1 LTMYTFLRSLI
12 FSLFLF
18 VGSALHLLA
27 HEGMWLPL
35 FLQKLNEQEMKDMGL
50 RISINE
56 IYSVNNGS
64 LKDAVFIFGGGCTS
78 ELISSQGLLL
88 TNHHCGY
95 SAIQSHSSMANN
107 YLRDGFMAKTQ
118 AEELPSQGLTATRIV
133 RIDEVT
139 AAILN
144 QAVDQNGKR
153 NETQILANIQAL
165 KEKTAAETGYTPV
178 IKSFFYGN
186 QYFLFLTEVFTDIR
200 MVAAPP
206 SYIGKF
212 GYDEDNWMWPRH
224 TGDFSIFR
232 IYAGTDNKPAPYAA
246 ENKPYKPYRHLEIDL
261 SGVKEGD
268 FTMVYGFPGQTQE
281 YLPSESIRLLMDRT
295 NPARIE
301 LRQSALS
308 VINAAMRQSPE
319 TQLQYAAKQSRI
331 SNYWKK
337 WIGENRGLQKLNAV
351 QQRQAMEKEFLKL
364 GGNPETLK
372 ALNALEISTADVQ
385 IAYETYIEFLQ
396 SGPELP
402 KFIRS
407 YLSALDNIGSSK
419 DKAELD
425 ALSLKTQQQIAS
437 FYEKTDLKVDKAI
450 FLETFPVLKKHLPSS
465 YWPESL
471 NSQVEGRGLQV
482 FLQGLYESSVFAS
495 AKKLQA
501 HWDKSVAASQA
512 QPEPALEFVRGL
524 YQYLLT
530 VVQPAYT
537 TANAER
543 GALMQGYMAQVLK
556 TFEGKRRLYPD
567 ANGTLRLAYG
577 KVEGYSPRSGVRYH
591 WQTTLTGLLEKYQ
604 KDHPDFHLPD
614 TFMRVARLQDFQPY
628 FYGKDLPVAFIGSNH
643 TTGGNSG
650 SPVLNEYGRLV
661 GLNFDRTWESTMSDI
676 MFDPERCRN
685 VACDVRYICWVVDK
699 VMGGPH
705 LIEEMT
711 LIEPSS
717 TRMR

>member
-1 LTMYTFLRSLI
+1 MHAFFRSLLL
-12 FSLFLF
+12 SLFLI
-18 VGSALHLLA
+18 GSSALHLLA
-27 HEGMWLPL
+27 HEGMWLPVL
-35 FLQKLNEQEMKDMGL
+35 LQQLNEKEMKDMGL
-50 RISINE
+50 RISIAD

-78 ELISSQGLLL
+78 EIISSQGLLL

-107 YLRDGFMAKTQ
+107 YLRDGFVAKTQ
-118 AEELPSQGLTATRIV
+118 ADELSSKGLTATRIV

-139 AAILN
+139 SQILMGAID
-144 QAVDQNGKR
+144 ATGKR
-153 NETQILANIQAL
+153 NETQIQANIQAL
-165 KEKTAAETGYTPV
+165 KDKLSAETGYSPV
-178 IKSFFYGN
+178 IKSMYYGN
-186 QYFLFLTEVFTDIR
+186 QYYVFLTEVFTDIR
-200 MVAAPP
+200 MVLAPP
-206 SYIGKF
+206 SYVGKY

-224 TGDFSIFR
+224 TGDFSMFR
-232 IYAGTDNKPAPYAA
+232 IYAGPDNKPAAYSPD
-246 ENKPYKPYRHLEIDL
+246 NKPYKPYRHLEIDL
-261 SGVKEGD
+261 GGVREGD

-281 YLPSESIRLLMDRT
+281 YLPSESIRLLMEKT

-301 LRQSALS
+301 IREKALS
-308 VINAAMRQSPE
+308 VINAAMAKSAE

-351 QQRQAMEKEFLKL
+351 SKRQAMEKEYLNL
-364 GGNPETLK
+364 GGSAETLR
-372 ALNALEISTADVQ
+372 ALNALEKSGGDVQ
-385 IAYETYIEFLQ
+385 VAYESYVEFIR
-396 SGPELP
+396 SGPELVG
-402 KFIRS
+402 FMRS
-407 YLSALDNIGSSK
+407 YISALEGLQAAK
-419 DKAELD
+419 EKGELD
-425 ALSLKTQQQIAS
+425 ALAEKTRAQIAS
-437 FYEKTDLKVDKAI
+437 FYQKTDLNVDKAI
-450 FLETFPVLKKHLPSS
+450 FSAVFPVLKQHLPSN
-465 YWPESL
+465 YWPSEL
-471 NSQVEGRGLQV
+471 NQQVESIGLDAFTEQ
-482 FLQGLYESSVFAS
+482 LYSNSVFAS
-495 AKKLQA
+495 AKKLSA
-501 HWDKSVAASQA
+501 HWDKSVSSVEA
-512 QPEPALEFVRGL
+512 QPEPALFFVRSL
-524 YQYLLT
+524 YAYLLNT
-530 VVQPAYT
+530 LQPEFGKI
-537 TANAER
+537 NAER
-543 GALMQGYMAQVLK
+543 DALMQTYMAQLLK

-614 TFMRVARLQDFQPY
+614 SFLRVARLQDFQPY

-661 GLNFDRTWESTMSDI
+661 GLNFDRSWESTMSDI

-685 VACDVRYICWVVDK
+685 IACDVRYICWVVDK
-699 VMGGPH
+699 VMGGGH
-705 LIEEMT
+705 LTEEMT

>member
-1 LTMYTFLRSLI
+1 MHAFVRSLL

-50 RISINE
+50 RIGINE

-118 AEELPSQGLTATRIV
+118 TDELPSQGLTATRIV

-139 AAILN
+139 SAILN

-232 IYAGTDNKPAPYAA
+232 IYAGPDNKPAPYAA

-261 SGVKEGD
+261 GGVQEGD

-281 YLPSESIRLLMDRT
+281 YLPSESIRLLMDKT

-301 LRQSALS
+301 IREKALS
-308 VINAAMRQSPE
+308 VINAAMAKSAE

-364 GGNPETLK
+364 GGSAETLN
-372 ALNALEISTADVQ
+372 ALNALEKSGGEVQ
-385 IAYETYIEFLQ
+385 VAYESYVEFIR
-396 SGPELP
+396 SGPELIG
-402 KFIRS
+402 FMRS
-407 YLSALDNIGSSK
+407 YLTALEGLQAAK
-419 DKAELD
+419 EKGELD
-425 ALSLKTQQQIAS
+425 ALSAKTQAQITS
-437 FYEKTDLKVDKAI
+437 FYQKTDLEVDKAI
-450 FLETFPVLKKHLPSS
+450 FKTVFPVLKQHLPGT
-465 YWPESL
+465 YWPSEL
-471 NSQVEGRGLQV
+471 NQQVEGVGLDAFTNQ
-482 FLQGLYESSVFAS
+482 LYSNSVFAS

-501 HWDKSVAASQA
+501 HWNKSVAGGQA
-512 QPEPALEFVRGL
+512 QPEPALSFVRGL
-524 YQYLLT
+524 YAYLVTTL
-530 VVQPAYT
+530 QPEFAKT
-537 TANAER
+537 NAER
-543 GALMQGYMAQVLK
+543 ETLMQAYMAQLLK